1 MSKTPTTLIIMDGF
15 GVWDERAG
23 NAIAAARTPNLD
35 KIFAENP
42 GCRLSAS
49 GLDVGLPEGQMG
61 NSEVGHTNIGAG
73 RVVFQDLPRISRAIE
88 DGSFFENEAY
98 IEAMDDCKERDGAL
112 HLMGLLS
119 DGGVH
124 SHITHLFALL
134 EMAKKRGLGRVY
146 VHCFLDGRDVP
157 PASGKGYVEKLVEKC
172 KEVGVGQVATVM
184 GRYYAMDRDKR
195 WDRVQRAYDAMTRGE
210 GVQNP
215 DPVDAVQRSYDAGV
229 TDEFVEPVVCTKDGK
244 VKEGD
249 SIIFINFRP
258 DRAREITRCFVDPA
272 FTDVERKIYFAE
284 DMELS
289 PIACAYVRARGAD
302 RLCSY
307 GDWAALSDVCDAD
320 TARYLALEVS
330 DGVIAPGYTDEAL
343 AILKTKRK
351 GGYNVV
357 QIDPDYAPKAVEHKD
372 VFGIT
377 FEQGR
382 NSFAISEALLDNI
395 VTDNKELPESAKRD
409 MLIALITLKYTQ
421 SNSVCYVKDG
431 QAIGV
436 GAGNGPAYIH
446 HTADVRLAVK
456 RILDS
461 KTFDNGTIC
470 ASEQSIVVERR
481 MEGAVTAELKA
492 QGAYLLDDEEH
503 RLLSKFI
510 LRPNGTMNPAIVG
523 KSVETVAK
531 LAGLTRVPPTA
542 RVLVARETGVG
553 PGYPYSNEK
562 LGLIL
567 AYYVEDSE
575 EAVLRRC
582 VEILEWEGAGHTF
595 AIHTEDADTA
605 KRFAAAV
612 PASRVL
618 VNTPAALGGIG
629 ATTCLFPALT
639 LGCGAVGGSSS
650 SNNIGPLDLINI
662 KRVAWGVKELEELRG
677 NRPAAGYAPC
687 AVDESLLNELVN
699 RIIGRL
705 SV

>member
-1 MSKTPTTLIIMDGF
+1 MTTATRQLDEMIERVRAAQAVFARYDQKQVDAIFHHAAAAATAKRIALAKMAVEETGMGILEDKVIKNHFASEYVYNKYKDSKTCGLIEDDPVSGYREIAAPLGLVAGIVPTTNPTSTAIFKALLCLKTRNGIIF
-15 GVWDERAG
+15 SPHPRAKRSTR
-23 NAIAAARTPNLD
+23 AAAMIILQAAVEAGAPENIIDCLEEPS
-35 KIFAENP
+35 AE
-42 GCRLSAS
+42 LT
-49 GLDVGLPEGQMG
+49 Q
-61 NSEVGHTNIGAG
+61 
-73 RVVFQDLPRISRAIE
+73 
-88 DGSFFENEAY
+88 
-98 IEAMDDCKERDGAL
+98 
-112 HLMGLLS
+112 HLMSHRGINLILAT
-119 DGGVH
+119 GGPG
-124 SHITHLFALL
+124 
-134 EMAKKRGLGRVY
+134 M
-146 VHCFLDGRDVP
+146 
-157 PASGKGYVEKLVEKC
+157 
-172 KEVGVGQVATVM
+172 
-184 GRYYAMDRDKR
+184 
-195 WDRVQRAYDAMTRGE
+195 
-210 GVQNP
+210 
-215 DPVDAVQRSYDAGV
+215 
-229 TDEFVEPVVCTKDGK
+229 
-244 VKEGD
+244 
-249 SIIFINFRP
+249 
-258 DRAREITRCFVDPA
+258 
-272 FTDVERKIYFAE
+272 
-284 DMELS
+284 
-289 PIACAYVRARGAD
+289 VRAAYSSG
-302 RLCSY
+302 
-307 GDWAALSDVCDAD
+307 
-320 TARYLALEVS
+320 T
-330 DGVIAPGYTDEAL
+330 P
-343 AILKTKRK
+343 
-351 GGYNVV
+351 
-357 QIDPDYAPKAVEHKD
+357 
-372 VFGIT
+372 
-377 FEQGR
+377 
-382 NSFAISEALLDNI
+382 
-395 VTDNKELPESAKRD
+395 
-409 MLIALITLKYTQ
+409 
-421 SNSVCYVKDG
+421 
-431 QAIGV
+431 AIGV

>member
-1 MSKTPTTLIIMDGF
+1 MQLIDKDLLSMQEVRELVEAAKEAQQELARMDQAQVDRIVRAIADAGVRNARRLAQMANEDTGF
-15 GVWDERAG
+15 GIVDDKVIKNIFASRGVYEHIKDMKTIGEISRDDAKRLRTIAVPVGVIAGLIPSTNPTSTALYKAEIAIKAG
-23 NAIAAARTPNLD
+23 NAIVFSPHPTALRCILETVKVIRQAVAEAGGNENLVSC
-35 KIFAENP
+35 ITIP
-42 GCRLSAS
+42 T
-49 GLDVGLPEGQMG
+49 M
-61 NSEVGHTNIGAG
+61 
-73 RVVFQDLPRISRAIE
+73 
-88 DGSFFENEAY
+88 EAT
-98 IEAMDDCKERDGAL
+98 DN
-112 HLMGLLS
+112 LMR
-119 DGGVH
+119 H
-124 SHITHLFALL
+124 
-134 EMAKKRGLGRVY
+134 
-146 VHCFLDGRDVP
+146 RDV
-157 PASGKGYVEKLVEKC
+157 AMIL
-172 KEVGVGQVATVM
+172 AT
-184 GRYYAMDRDKR
+184 GGSAM
-195 WDRVQRAYDAMTRGE
+195 
-210 GVQNP
+210 
-215 DPVDAVQRSYDAGV
+215 
-229 TDEFVEPVVCTKDGK
+229 
-244 VKEGD
+244 
-249 SIIFINFRP
+249 
-258 DRAREITRCFVDPA
+258 
-272 FTDVERKIYFAE
+272 
-284 DMELS
+284 
-289 PIACAYVRARGAD
+289 VRAAYSSG
-302 RLCSY
+302 
-307 GDWAALSDVCDAD
+307 
-320 TARYLALEVS
+320 T
-330 DGVIAPGYTDEAL
+330 P
-343 AILKTKRK
+343 
-351 GGYNVV
+351 
-357 QIDPDYAPKAVEHKD
+357 
-372 VFGIT
+372 
-377 FEQGR
+377 
-382 NSFAISEALLDNI
+382 
-395 VTDNKELPESAKRD
+395 
-409 MLIALITLKYTQ
+409 
-421 SNSVCYVKDG
+421 
-431 QAIGV
+431 AIGV
-436 GAGNGPAYIH
+436 GPGNGPAYLEK
-446 HTADVRLAVK
+446 TCDLPLAVK

-503 RLLSKFI
+503 RLLSKFL

-595 AIHTEDADTA
+595 AIHTEDADAA